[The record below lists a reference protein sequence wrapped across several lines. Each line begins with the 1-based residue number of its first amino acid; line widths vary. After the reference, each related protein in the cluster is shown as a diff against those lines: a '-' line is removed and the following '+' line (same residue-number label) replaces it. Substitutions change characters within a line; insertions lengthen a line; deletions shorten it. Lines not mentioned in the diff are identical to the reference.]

1 MPVSGLTQKSA
12 APARRP
18 LDCRVRGVTMQGT
31 LFAREHD
38 PSDVVYTPDWC
49 ARDMLDWFRP
59 SGKVL
64 DPCKGGGAFF
74 DKMPSG
80 AEWCEIREGR
90 DFFEWRDPVDWI
102 VSNPPYSNFR
112 VFLNHSF
119 TVADNIVYLV
129 PVKNV
134 FSAYG
139 MLKEVKEYGGI
150 AGIRFYGGGARVNFP
165 MGNAIGAVHFK
176 RGHSGPCEMT
186 HYTPNDQVRTHARGT
201 PCGLKR

>member
-1 MPVSGLTQKSA
+1 
-12 APARRP
+12 
-18 LDCRVRGVTMQGT
+18 MQGT

-186 HYTPNDQVRTHARGT
+186 HYTPNDQVQ
-201 PCGLKR
+201 PCREAASAATCC

>member
-1 MPVSGLTQKSA
+1 
-12 APARRP
+12 
-18 LDCRVRGVTMQGT
+18 MQGT

-49 ARDMLDWFRP
+49 AKDMLDWFRP
-59 SGKVL
+59 CGKML

-74 DKMPSG
+74 DKMPAG

-112 VFLNHSF
+112 AFLNHSF

-139 MLKEVKEYGGI
+139 MLKEVNEYGGI
-150 AGIRFYGGGARVNFP
+150 AGIRLYGGGARVNFP

-176 RGHSGPCEMT
+176 RGHSGQCEIT
-186 HYTPNDQVRTHARGT
+186 HYTPNDQHNRPASAG
-201 PCGLKR
+201 PG

>member
-1 MPVSGLTQKSA
+1 
-12 APARRP
+12 
-18 LDCRVRGVTMQGT
+18 MQGT

-49 ARDMLDWFRP
+49 AQDMLDWFKP
-59 SGKVL
+59 CGKVL
-64 DPCKGGGAFF
+64 DPCKGAGAFF
-74 DKMPSG
+74 DKMPDG

-90 DFFEWRDPVDWI
+90 DFFEWREPMNWI

-150 AGIRFYGGGARVNFP
+150 AGIRLYGGGARVGFP

-186 HYTPNDQVRTHARGT
+186 HYTPNAVSPAPTWRMISTDGECAG
-201 PCGLKR
+201 

>member
-1 MPVSGLTQKSA
+1 
-12 APARRP
+12 
-18 LDCRVRGVTMQGT
+18 MQGT

-49 ARDMLDWFRP
+49 AQDVLDWFKP
-59 SGKVL
+59 CGKVL

-74 DKMPSG
+74 DKMPNG
-80 AEWCEIREGR
+80 ADWCEIREGR
-90 DFFEWRDPVDWI
+90 DFFEWREPVDWI

-119 TVADNIVYLV
+119 SVADNIVYLV

-150 AGIRFYGGGARVNFP
+150 AGIRIYGGGARVNFP

-176 RGHSGPCEMT
+176 RDHSGLCEIT
-186 HYTPNDQVRTHARGT
+186 HYTPNAKVTGAAPTGESKSDER
-201 PCGLKR
+201 

>member
-1 MPVSGLTQKSA
+1 
-12 APARRP
+12 
-18 LDCRVRGVTMQGT
+18 MQGT

-49 ARDMLDWFRP
+49 AQDVLDWFMPCGR
-59 SGKVL
+59 VL
-64 DPCKGGGAFF
+64 DPCRGGGAFF
-74 DKMPSG
+74 DKMPPG

-90 DFFEWRDPVDWI
+90 DFFEWHAPVDWI

-139 MLKEVKEYGGI
+139 MLKEIKEYGGI
-150 AGIRFYGGGARVNFP
+150 AGIRLYGGGARVGFP
-165 MGNAIGAVHFK
+165 MGNAVGAVHFK
-176 RGHSGPCEMT
+176 RGHIGPCEMT
-186 HYTPNDQVRTHARGT
+186 HYIPNVELSRQAGREEA
-201 PCGLKR
+201 